1 MDEASNL
8 VLETIKNRHSKRA
21 FLPQEIP
28 NEIITEVL
36 KCAAQA
42 PSSRNTQPWKVAV
55 IKGKTLKK
63 LSALMCEKFDQGI
76 FEKPDY
82 QYSPDPLPPEFLER
96 ARQCGHNLFKL
107 KKIDR
112 KDHLARK
119 KNDREN
125 YIFFNAPLLLVFYLP
140 PRSERGNF
148 LDMGF
153 FIQNILLG
161 LQSHGIA
168 SCPQTRTTHYS
179 PIIKSTLKIP
189 MDHIIV
195 CTLSV
200 GYADP
205 QKKINQFIPPRLPLE
220 EYTTWFD

>member
-1 MDEASNL
+1 MNKVSNL

-21 FLPQEIP
+21 FLPKEIP
-28 NEIITEVL
+28 NEIIVDVL

-42 PSSRNTQPWKVAV
+42 PSSKNTQPWKVAV
-55 IKGKTLKK
+55 LKGKTLKK
-63 LSALMCEKFDQGI
+63 LSALMCEQFDKDV

-82 QYSPDPLPPEFLER
+82 QYSPNPLPQEFLER
-96 ARQCGHNLFKL
+96 ARQCGHDLFKL

-125 YIFFNAPLLLVFYLP
+125 YTFFNAPLSFVFYLP
-140 PRSERGNF
+140 PQAERGNF

-153 FIQNILLG
+153 FIQNIMLG
-161 LQSHGIA
+161 LQSHSIS

-179 PIIKSTLKIP
+179 PMIKSTLNIP
-189 MDHIIV
+189 MDQIIV
-195 CTLSV
+195 CSLAA

-205 QKKINQFIPPRLPLE
+205 QKKINQFIPLRLPLE
-220 EYTTWFD
+220 EYTTWFT